1 MRIFFKDYKIFWRHF
16 QRNWGFNQRLRG
28 FLNKFLMKLRLFQCY
43 VRLLSRCL
51 CGLYKSWCSGGFL
64 VSVRPWLHH
73 IAIAIFAIN
82 GLLESWNLA
91 INFEYISQKVLQST
105 GNWFS
110 REAWMSNRFFF
121 LNILICVVGR
131 RKIQKQK
138 KFK

>member
-16 QRNWGFNQRLRG
+16 QRNEGFCLKMWGFYEDFNYFWRFFQRNWGFNQRL
-28 FLNKFLMKLRLFQCY
+28 CY
-43 VRLLSRCL
+43 VRLLSRCF
-51 CGLYKSWCSGGFL
+51 CGLYKSCCSGGFL
-64 VSVRPWLHH
+64 VSVRPWLQH
-73 IAIAIFAIN
+73 IALAILAIN

-121 LNILICVVGR
+121 
-131 RKIQKQK
+131 QKD
-138 KFK
+138 FNLCRW